1 MTPGTIDEKV
11 IAQRARWIREA
22 IAAMRELPLVDR
34 QAFFGNKHNIAA
46 AESYLR
52 RSLEALFDVGRHI
65 LAKGFGYPAA
75 EYKEIARGLFEKAVL
90 GEEEG
95 ELLRKMAG
103 YRNRMVHFYHDISP
117 EELLDI
123 CLNHTDEIDR
133 LLERMLQWL
142 RSSTCTPTP
151 KATPTTRH

>member
-1 MTPGTIDEKV
+1 MSPGSIDEKV

-22 IAAMRELPLVDR
+22 IASMRELPLADR
-34 QAFFGNKHNIAA
+34 QVFLGNKHNIAA

-65 LAKGFGYPAA
+65 LAKGFSYPAT
-75 EYKEIARGLFEKAVL
+75 EYKEIARGLFEKAIL
-90 GEEEG
+90 EQDEA

-117 EELLDI
+117 EELLEI
-123 CLNHTDEIDR
+123 CLNHTAEIER

-142 RSSTCTPTP
+142 RST
-151 KATPTTRH
+151 KGR

>member
-1 MTPGTIDEKV
+1 MSPGSIDEKV

-22 IAAMRELPLVDR
+22 IAAMRELPLADR
-34 QAFFGNKHNIAA
+34 QVFLGNKHNIAA

-65 LAKGFGYPAA
+65 LAKGFAYPAT
-75 EYKEIARGLFEKAVL
+75 EYKEIASGLFEKSVIGKADADL
-90 GEEEG
+90 M
-95 ELLRKMAG
+95 RKMAG
-103 YRNRMVHFYHDISP
+103 YRNRMVHFYHEISS

-142 RSSTCTPTP
+142 RSS
-151 KATPTTRH
+151 KGR

>member
-1 MTPGTIDEKV
+1 MSPGSIDEKV

-22 IAAMRELPLVDR
+22 IAAMRELPLADR

-65 LAKGFGYPAA
+65 LAKGFGYPAT
-75 EYKEIARGLFEKAVL
+75 EYKEIARGLFEKAVF
-90 GEEEG
+90 EKDEA

-133 LLERMLQWL
+133 LLEGMLQWL
-142 RSSTCTPTP
+142 RSS
-151 KATPTTRH
+151 RGH

>member
-22 IAAMRELPLVDR
+22 IAAMRELPLADR

-65 LAKGFGYPAA
+65 LAKGFGYPAP

-90 GEEEG
+90 EEEAA

>member
-1 MTPGTIDEKV
+1 MSPGSIDEKV

-22 IAAMRELPLVDR
+22 IAAMRELPLADR

-65 LAKGFGYPAA
+65 LAKGFGYPAT

-90 GEEEG
+90 EKDEA

-123 CLNHTDEIDR
+123 CLNHTAEIDH
-133 LLERMLQWL
+133 LLEQMLQWL
-142 RSSTCTPTP
+142 RSSNNPSSPITN
-151 KATPTTRH
+151 

>member
-1 MTPGTIDEKV
+1 MSPGTIDEKV

-22 IAAMRELPLVDR
+22 IAALKELPLSDQ
-34 QAFFGNKHNIAA
+34 QAFLGNKHNIAA

-65 LAKGFGYPAA
+65 LAKGFAYPAT
-75 EYKEIARGLFEKAVL
+75 EYKEIASGLFEKLVIGKADADL
-90 GEEEG
+90 M
-95 ELLRKMAG
+95 RKMAG
-103 YRNRMVHFYHDISP
+103 YRNRMVHFYHEISS

-133 LLERMLQWL
+133 LLEQMLQWL
-142 RSSTCTPTP
+142 RST
-151 KATPTTRH
+151 KGR